1 MAVLGRSR
9 VDWIPSGAP
18 AGCHRRRIA
27 SGQPASRDGGSFSYA
42 WEFASTRKPS
52 EAILPPMNTP
62 AATGSPAHQVIYFPY
77 LGLTRGEELRFG
89 QLEVWSASRLT
100 ERVASENIRT
110 RVRELLDSH
119 RAPAGRLGKA
129 RPLKG
134 IGVVS
139 RGASDLAP
147 LIPEWAT
154 EIQELRQA
162 LFLAGLS
169 NNVGLQGEN
178 AGHWMYTSRELLVRR
193 RRDSPSTV
201 RTLARRPARSSASTC
216 SGIGSARLSFRLPR
230 DIPRPAVFRH
240 DEELFTALDRLRTE
254 DPRRYRRVLDAASV
268 FLESYYNTPDVDVRA
283 RILLQAAAF
292 EILLELPDGGARK
305 AFKDEVERYCC
316 RAKERRY
323 RYKYE
328 SRGKL
333 KPDTRT
339 QKGIWADRFFTLRN
353 HMIHGERV
361 ADQEYRYRGVQH
373 HVHAAAI
380 FFVQLVKC
388 MWRRAWLSA

>member
-1 MAVLGRSR
+1 
-9 VDWIPSGAP
+9 
-18 AGCHRRRIA
+18 
-27 SGQPASRDGGSFSYA
+27 
-42 WEFASTRKPS
+42 
-52 EAILPPMNTP
+52 MNTP

-178 AGHWMYTSRELLVRR
+178 AGHWMYTAENFSFVAQGFSL
-193 RRDSPSTV
+193 DSPYFGETTGAIVSFNMLGY
-201 RTLARRPARSSASTC
+201 R
-216 SGIGSARLSFRLPR
+216 IG
-230 DIPRPAVFRH
+230 
-240 DEELFTALDRLRTE
+240 
-254 DPRRYRRVLDAASV
+254 
-268 FLESYYNTPDVDVRA
+268 
-283 RILLQAAAF
+283 
-292 EILLELPDGGARK
+292 
-305 AFKDEVERYCC
+305 EVEFPTP
-316 RAKERRY
+316 
-323 RYKYE
+323 
-328 SRGKL
+328 S
-333 KPDTRT
+333 
-339 QKGIWADRFFTLRN
+339 
-353 HMIHGERV
+353 
-361 ADQEYRYRGVQH
+361 
-373 HVHAAAI
+373 
-380 FFVQLVKC
+380 
-388 MWRRAWLSA
+388 